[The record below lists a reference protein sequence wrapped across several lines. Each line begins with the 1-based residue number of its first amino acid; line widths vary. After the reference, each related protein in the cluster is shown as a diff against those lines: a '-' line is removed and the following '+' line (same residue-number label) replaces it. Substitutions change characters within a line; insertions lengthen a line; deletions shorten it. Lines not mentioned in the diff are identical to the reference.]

1 MPRAAQF
8 VLALPSHC
16 AIEKVSAFVSSLTAF
31 SMNRIQFWVLV
42 TLSSLVVFLLA
53 LQAVFAVFS
62 QHMQVQAAY
71 AQQAIQ
77 QGRAYDQRWRQ
88 LIERI
93 AEVSQK
99 SQDQGLKDILTRQG
113 ITVKVAPPSSS
124 DSGAAPVTAPA
135 PANP

>member
-1 MPRAAQF
+1 
-8 VLALPSHC
+8 
-16 AIEKVSAFVSSLTAF
+16 
-31 SMNRIQFWVLV
+31 MNRIQFWVLV
-42 TLSSLVVFLLA
+42 TLSSLVIIFLA

-62 QHMQVQAAY
+62 QHMQIQVAY

-93 AEVSQK
+93 VEVSQK

-113 ITVKVAPPSSS
+113 VTVRQAPSPSSPEP
-124 DSGAAPVTAPA
+124 AAAPA
-135 PANP
+135 PAPAPSNP

>member
-1 MPRAAQF
+1 M
-8 VLALPSHC
+8 
-16 AIEKVSAFVSSLTAF
+16 KDVSPFISLRLRI

-42 TLSSLVVFLLA
+42 TLSSLVFLCLG
-53 LQAVFAVFS
+53 LQAIFASFALRA
-62 QHMQVQAAY
+62 QVRVAY

-77 QGRAYDQRWRQ
+77 QGRVCDQRWRQ

-99 SQDQGLKDILTRQG
+99 SQDQGLKDILSRQG
-113 ITVKVAPPSSS
+113 VTVRQAPAPSTPSAPPLS
-124 DSGAAPVTAPA
+124 PTPA